1 MDRVNKVWPGKVAI
15 CEVGLRD
22 GLQNEQKNL
31 SVEEKLQL
39 LDMAVESGVR
49 IIEIGSFVHPKAV
62 PQMAETDQVVQQ
74 MKQVDGIE
82 YRALV
87 ANLKGVER
95 AYAAGLTKVKLT
107 VSASEAHCIN
117 NFNSTPVKMIE
128 GFTSCVEFAA
138 KNGMTVSGAISTAFG
153 CPFAGKVPVEQVE
166 NAVRGFLKLGITE
179 LSLSDT
185 TGMANPRQVYE
196 LGSYMVKT
204 LPQVQWVMHFH
215 NTRDMALAN
224 IVAGIEAGVRTF
236 DGAFAGLG
244 GCPFAP
250 GASGN
255 IATEDVVHMLHE
267 MGIDTGINL
276 LKAIDTARLAAKLVG
291 HEASSSVLKAGRC
304 EDITKEKAQHQ
315 SNK

>member
-1 MDRVNKVWPGKVAI
+1 MESIKLVWPDKVTI

-22 GLQNEQKNL
+22 GLQNEKRIF
-31 SVEEKLQL
+31 SVEEKLEL
-39 LDMAVESGVR
+39 LAATVESGVK

-62 PQMAETDQVVQQ
+62 PQMADTDKVVEA
-74 MKQVDGIE
+74 MKKVNGVE
-82 YRALV
+82 YRGLV

-95 AYAAGLTKVKLT
+95 AYAAGLSKVKLT

-117 NFNSTPVKMIE
+117 NFNRTPLAMIE
-128 GFTSCVEFAA
+128 NFQPCVEFAA
-138 KNGMTVSGAISTAFG
+138 KNNMEVSGAISTAFG
-153 CPFAGKVPVEQVE
+153 CPFIGKVPVQQVE
-166 NAVRGFLKLGITE
+166 NAVHGFVKLGITE

-196 LGSYMVKT
+196 LGTYMVKT
-204 LPQVQWVMHFH
+204 FPQVKWVMHFH

-224 IVAGIEAGVRTF
+224 IIAGMQAGIRVF

-255 IATEDVVHMLHE
+255 VATEDIVHMLHE
-267 MGIDTGINL
+267 MGVDTGINL
-276 LKAIDTARLAAKLVG
+276 EKAINTARLAQQFVE
-291 HEASSSVLKAGRC
+291 HEAGSAVLKAGRC
-304 EDITKEKAQHQ
+304 QDLVQEKPQYQ
-315 SNK
+315 DNK